1 MSNLKLKSKGRKEK
15 FDNAQS
21 YLADDGIADEA
32 NCINPTFKIKPGT
45 KRVGGKSS
53 PAVPVPEI
61 QLTFNFNDLGL
72 AQKSIK
78 LDDLSSVTKIKKKR
92 KAVLK
97 QVSTSEVTEAK
108 ESWVKKKGK
117 DLKFSKLESFSLHFC
132 LTIISS

>member
-32 NCINPTFKIKPGT
+32 NCFNPTFTIKPGT

-53 PAVPVPEI
+53 PAVPVPI
-61 QLTFNFNDLGL
+61 QLTFNFNDLGI
-72 AQKSIK
+72 AQESIK

-92 KAVLK
+92 IGLRR
-97 QVSTSEVTEAK
+97 K
-108 ESWVKKKGK
+108 E
-117 DLKFSKLESFSLHFC
+117 KFSKLESFSLHFC
-132 LTIISS
+132 LTVISS